1 MGASAQQTA
10 LDSEQGG
17 TNAQCIAKFPI
28 PGYPGLARR
37 ARLVGTLTVVVS
49 QDQDAKIRRISAQSH
64 LNNDRAQIALLAPI
78 ENATRKSD
86 FLPSC
91 NGKDVTLTFEFRING
106 DPYDQQQEEVTFEY
120 PSHFTISARP
130 PIPTNSQ

>member
-1 MGASAQQTA
+1 MVVSAQQTA
-10 LDSEQGG
+10 LDSGQGG
-17 TNAQCIAKFPI
+17 RNSQCIASFPI

-49 QDQDAKIRRISAQSH
+49 LDQDGKIRRIAAQAH
-64 LNNDRAQIALLAPI
+64 LNNDRAQSALLTPI
-78 ENATRKSD
+78 ENAIRKSD

-91 NGKDVTLTFEFRING
+91 GGKDVTLTFEFRING
-106 DPYDQQQEEVTFEY
+106 DPYDRQQEEVTFGY